1 MRLVIATSNEGKVAE
16 FRDALAEL
24 KAEVISAKELGV
36 TQFPEETG
44 QSYEENARLK
54 AEYVALRTHSLALG
68 DDSGLEVDAL
78 DGRPGLYSARFG
90 GDLSPSERVDYFLEQ
105 LRGVPQ
111 DERGARFVC
120 NLVVASPEGDIHT
133 FEGICEGE
141 ILGAP
146 RGESG
151 FGYDPVFYSYD
162 LHKSFAEATRE
173 EKRRVSHRGRAVAK
187 VLEWA
192 RGKEVF
198 G

>member
-24 KAEVISAKELGV
+24 EVEVISAKEVGV

-54 AEYVALRTHSLALG
+54 AEYIALRTHSLALG

-90 GDLSPSERVDYFLEQ
+90 GDLSPDERVNYLLEQ
-105 LRGVPQ
+105 IRGVPTG
-111 DERGARFVC
+111 ERGARFVC
-120 NLVVASPEGDIHT
+120 NLVVASPGGDINS

-141 ILGAP
+141 ILEAP

-151 FGYDPVFYSYD
+151 FGYDPVFYSHD
-162 LHKSFAEATRE
+162 LSKSFAEATRE
-173 EKRRVSHRGRAVAK
+173 AKRRVSHRGRAVAK

-192 RGKEVF
+192 RGEEVF